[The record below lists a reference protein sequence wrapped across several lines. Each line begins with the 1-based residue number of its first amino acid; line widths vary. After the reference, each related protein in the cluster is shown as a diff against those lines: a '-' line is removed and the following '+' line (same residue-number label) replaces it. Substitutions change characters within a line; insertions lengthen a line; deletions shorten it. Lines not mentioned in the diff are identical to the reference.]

1 MPLYVGSGTVCPSKG
16 EPQFVCPSVDI
27 IDRVRRRRRDE
38 TRRETIRYIPQ
49 TMKLMMSRRRLPPP
63 LLLPPP
69 SIEKSLG
76 SRGRMIGQTIGRTK
90 LRIGLQ
96 ICILMTMQSR
106 GESADNSMVEHPECR
121 LYLAESTIPHGAC
134 IALNNNCR
142 LP

>member
-1 MPLYVGSGTVCPSKG
+1 
-16 EPQFVCPSVDI
+16 
-27 IDRVRRRRRDE
+27 
-38 TRRETIRYIPQ
+38 
-49 TMKLMMSRRRLPPP
+49 MKLLMTRRRLPPL
-63 LLLPPP
+63 LLLPP
-69 SIEKSLG
+69 SIDVYLG
-76 SRGRMIGQTIGRTK
+76 SRGKMIGQTIGRTK
-90 LRIGLQ
+90 LRIVLQ